1 MDLHK
6 VTVAVITANR
16 KDVLDECIASILK
29 SDHPIFEFIVID
41 NASTDG
47 TPEMVQE
54 KYPTVKL
61 IRNEKNMGLSFC
73 HNLAMGSFK
82 GDCVFLVDD
91 DNEVEPD
98 MLRKLVDYLYAP
110 ENKNIGIVV
119 PLIMEFYDLPE
130 KVVLAGG
137 ETSMWSGKNF
147 LCSKRI
153 GEEEIF
159 RDTKRVPNST
169 LIRREMIEENGYM
182 DDSFFSTLADEDY
195 VRRMNKKGLFA
206 HVILKAVIY
215 HKQKHTSTAA
225 RKLGMTNP
233 ARAYIL
239 ARNRTVLIIRYA
251 RWYQRIVYLL
261 FWQTLFNAYYL
272 YVLIFKTRRKE
283 FTVAYIK
290 GLFHAWKYVFTKK
303 LPPLEY
309 VLEMTKLEESNKNQ
323 IINNK

>member
-1 MDLHK
+1 MDSHK
-6 VTVAVITANR
+6 VTVAVITADR

-29 SDHPIFEFIVID
+29 SGYPIFEFLVID

-47 TPEMVQE
+47 TAEMVRD
-54 KYPTVKL
+54 KYPSVKL

-73 HNLAMGSFK
+73 HNLAMKRFN

-98 MLRKLVDYLYAP
+98 MLQKLVGYLYAP
-110 ENKNIGIVV
+110 ENKDVGIVV
-119 PLIMEFYDLPE
+119 PLIMEFYDVPE
-130 KVVLAGG
+130 KIVLAGG

-147 LCSKRI
+147 LCSKKI
-153 GEEEIF
+153 GKEEIS

-169 LIRREMIEENGYM
+169 LIRRETIDKNGYM
-182 DDSFFSTLADEDY
+182 DDSLFSTLADEDY
-195 VRRMNKKGLFA
+195 VRRMNEKGLLA
-206 HVILKAVIY
+206 RVILKAVIY
-215 HKQKHTSTAA
+215 HKQKHSATAA

-239 ARNRTVLIIRYA
+239 ARNRTVLISRYA
-251 RWYQRIVYLL
+251 CWYQKILYLL
-261 FWQTLFNAYYL
+261 FWQTLFNSYYL
-272 YVLIFKTRRKE
+272 NVLIFKTRKKE
-283 FTVAYIK
+283 YTIAYMK

-309 VLEMTKLEESNKNQ
+309 VLEMTR
-323 IINNK
+323 NNLNIQ

>member
-1 MDLHK
+1 MDPYRI
-6 VTVAVITANR
+6 TVAVITANR

-29 SDHPIFEFIVID
+29 SDYPIFEFLVID

-47 TPEMVQE
+47 TDEMVRE
-54 KYPTVKL
+54 KYPSVKL

-73 HNLAMGSFK
+73 HNLAMKIFK
-82 GDCVFLVDD
+82 GACVFLVDD
-91 DNEVEPD
+91 DNEVETD
-98 MLRKLVDYLYAP
+98 MLKKMVEYIYSPD
-110 ENKNIGIVV
+110 NKNVGIVV
-119 PLIMEFYDLPE
+119 PLILEFYDLPE

-137 ETSMWSGKNF
+137 ETSMWSGRNY
-147 LCSKRI
+147 LCSKKI
-153 GEEEIF
+153 GEDEIF
-159 RDTKRVPNST
+159 RETKRVPNST
-169 LIRREMIEENGYM
+169 LIRRDTIEKNDYM

-206 HVILKAVIY
+206 HVVLEAVIY

-239 ARNRTVLIIRYA
+239 ARNRTVLNCRYA
-251 RWYQRIVYLL
+251 KWYQRIVYLF
-261 FWQTLFNAYYL
+261 FWQMLFNGYYL
-272 YVLIFKTRRKE
+272 YVLIFKLRKKE
-283 FTVAYIK
+283 FTIAYIK

-309 VLEMTKLEESNKNQ
+309 VLEMTNVSSKQ
-323 IINNK
+323 

>member
-1 MDLHK
+1 MDPYRI
-6 VTVAVITANR
+6 TVAVITANR

-29 SDHPIFEFIVID
+29 SDYPIFEFLVID

-47 TPEMVQE
+47 TDEMVRE
-54 KYPTVKL
+54 KYPSVKL

-73 HNLAMGSFK
+73 HNLAMKNFK

-91 DNEVEPD
+91 DNEVETD
-98 MLRKLVDYLYAP
+98 MLKKMVEYIYSPD
-110 ENKNIGIVV
+110 NKNVGIVV
-119 PLIMEFYDLPE
+119 PLILEFYDLPE

-137 ETSMWSGKNF
+137 ETSMWSGRNY
-147 LCSKRI
+147 LCSKKI
-153 GEEEIF
+153 GEDEIF
-159 RDTKRVPNST
+159 RETKRVPNST
-169 LIRREMIEENGYM
+169 LIRRDTIEKNDYM

-206 HVILKAVIY
+206 HVVLEAVIY

-239 ARNRTVLIIRYA
+239 ARNRTVLNCRYA
-251 RWYQRIVYLL
+251 KWYQRIVYLF
-261 FWQTLFNAYYL
+261 FWQMLFNGYYL
-272 YVLIFKTRRKE
+272 YVLIFKLRKKE
-283 FTVAYIK
+283 FTIAYIK

-309 VLEMTKLEESNKNQ
+309 VLEMTNVSSKQ
-323 IINNK
+323 